1 MPSVRLEALADV
13 VGERQLGRAVDR
25 DAVVVVHDV
34 EPSETEV
41 AGERRRLVAHP
52 LHQAAVAGDRP
63 DVVVDQLAAEA
74 ITQHTFGH
82 RHADGVAEPLTEWAG
97 RHLDAHGV
105 AGLGMS
111 RRAAAER
118 TERPQVV
125 ELEAV
130 PAEVQHRVL
139 QDRRVPVGQDEA
151 VAVRPGGVERVV
163 AHHPAVEHVGQRGEG
178 HRRALMAALGVQGG
192 VHREA
197 ADHRDRLGLDV
208 GGERRRGSGSH
219 RGGPYPSPL
228 GAKPP
233 SVSRVGASVNGTT
246 VHGPRSTRQ
255 WANTWP

>member
-1 MPSVRLEALADV
+1 MPAVRLEALTDV
-13 VGERQLGRAVDR
+13 VGEGQLGRAVDR

-34 EPSETEV
+34 EPSEAEV

-63 DVVVDQLAAEA
+63 DVVVDELAAEA
-74 ITQHTFGH
+74 LAQHPFGD
-82 RHADGVAEPLTEWAG
+82 RHPDGVAEPLTERAG
-97 RHLDAHGV
+97 RHLDAHRV

-118 TERPQVV
+118 AERPQVV

-130 PAEVQHRVL
+130 AAEVQHRVL

-151 VAVRPGGVERVV
+151 VPVRPCRVERVV
-163 AHHPAVEHVGQRGEG
+163 AHHPAVEHVGQRGER
-178 HRRALMAALGVQGG
+178 HRRALVAALGVQGG

-197 ADHRDRLGLDV
+197 ADHRDRLRPGPRGRASTGEWQSSRWTLPLAPRGETAV
-208 GGERRRGSGSH
+208 GQSGGSN
-219 RGGPYPSPL
+219 
-228 GAKPP
+228 
-233 SVSRVGASVNGTT
+233 VNGTT